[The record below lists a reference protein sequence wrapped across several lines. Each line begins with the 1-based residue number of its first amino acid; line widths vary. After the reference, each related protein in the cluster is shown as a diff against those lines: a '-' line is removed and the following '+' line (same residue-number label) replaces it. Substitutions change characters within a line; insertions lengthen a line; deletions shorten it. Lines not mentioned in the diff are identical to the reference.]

1 MVESMNMECSN
12 NTNNGGFQN
21 SGIIVNGDNV
31 ILALTQTIQ
40 RQAGLIEMLT
50 NRVIELENRMLTSR
64 VTELDNKLLQ
74 YDDKRVYRKSGR
86 R

>member
-1 MVESMNMECSN
+1 MNMECSN
-12 NTNNGGFQN
+12 NTNNGGLQN

-40 RQAGLIEMLT
+40 RQAELIEMLT

>member
-1 MVESMNMECSN
+1 MNMECSN
-12 NTNNGGFQN
+12 NTNNGGLQN

-50 NRVIELENRMLTSR
+50 NRVIELENR
-64 VTELDNKLLQ
+64 LDNKLLQ
-74 YDDKRVYRKSGR
+74 YDDK
-86 R
+86 